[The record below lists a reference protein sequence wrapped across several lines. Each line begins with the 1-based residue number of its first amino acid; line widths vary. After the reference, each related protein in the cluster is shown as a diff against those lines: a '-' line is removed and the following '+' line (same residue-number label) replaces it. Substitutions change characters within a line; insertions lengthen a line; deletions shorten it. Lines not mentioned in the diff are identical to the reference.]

1 MPARK
6 KLSRS
11 YIRAK
16 KKKRNLL
23 PLLVVF
29 FTFII
34 LFFIKNSH
42 FWDGKS
48 KLSLV
53 IRKDDGN
60 VLVSTFAPD
69 TGEIINVVIPGD
81 TEVELARKLGKTR
94 IKNAWQIGMNANYEG
109 LVLVETVTRNF
120 KFPVYIWA
128 DKKAE
133 GFSESNFASIFSA
146 MITPYKTNLKVG
158 DRVRLALF
166 AISVKNV
173 EREEIRLEDTA
184 YLKETPVVDGQLGF
198 KLTSNFPQNVL
209 VVFNNSSLTKDTRA
223 VIQDE
228 SGDNQISSMV
238 AQVLEVEGAK
248 VVQIDKK
255 DVKDYGCVV
264 GGSNIKLSTIV
275 SRVFSCKLGES
286 DLFGESDLI
295 NSKSNTL
302 YIKLGKGF
310 ASRF

>member
-1 MPARK
+1 MP
-6 KLSRS
+6 
-11 YIRAK
+11 
-16 KKKRNLL
+16 
-23 PLLVVF
+23 
-29 FTFII
+29 FII
-34 LFFIKNSH
+34 LTSIFAFIIIFLTFNSP

-53 IRKDDGN
+53 IRKNDGN
-60 VLVSTFAPD
+60 VQVSTFDPGS
-69 TGEIINVVIPGD
+69 GEIINVIIPGD

-94 IKNAWQIGMNANYEG
+94 IKNAWQIGMNANYDG

-128 DKKAE
+128 DNKAE
-133 GFSESNFASIFSA
+133 GFSEANYASIFSA
-146 MITPYKTNLKVG
+146 MISPYKTNLKVG

-173 EREEIRLEDTA
+173 EREEIKLEDTS
-184 YLKETPVVDGQLGF
+184 YLKETPLIDGQLGY

-209 VVFNNSSLTKDTRA
+209 IVFNNTSLTKDTRA

-228 SGDNQISSMV
+228 SGDNLISSMV

-255 DVKDYGCVV
+255 EVKDYGCVV
-264 GGSNIKLSTIV
+264 GGSNMKLSTIV
-275 SRVFSCKLGES
+275 SRVFSCKVEESNSVGES
-286 DLFGESDLI
+286 NLI
-295 NSKSNTL
+295 NTNSNTL